1 LVWITVR
8 ESLAGFPPSA
18 RNRPSGQEAGRRRQ
32 VAAWKA
38 AGDST
43 RRGVRLVC
51 APVDTRRRDLFNAA
65 YSDNL
70 FADFMGRMERKFG
83 KFPFR
88 VAETPLIITTE
99 LRDTLARHASEIV
112 EQLSEPTLLA
122 KLKQVIPPHYNVPG
136 MDALPNC
143 VQVDFALVEGPDG
156 KMDGRVVEL
165 QAFPSLYALMA
176 VMADAWA
183 ETMQE
188 KVPGLNEPFNQFI
201 GLDKKAAVDLLART
215 IVGNA
220 DPAETVLVDYQ
231 PENQKT
237 APDFEATRQLFGVEA
252 VCVTKLVKQ
261 GNKLFREK
269 DGKLVQVKR
278 IYNRMV
284 FDELEVKGV
293 KAPFSWNEE
302 LDVTWCSH
310 PNWYWVWSK
319 YSLPFLKHVAVPQA
333 RFLSDIPELPADL
346 SRYVLK
352 PLFSFAGSGVVV
364 DVTPEDVA
372 KVPADQRDKWVLQE
386 KIDYAP
392 AIRMPDGAGV
402 KAEVRI
408 MLARPPDAEKLTPV
422 QALVRLSRGKM
433 IGVDHNKNMTWVGG
447 SVGLWAEK

>member
-1 LVWITVR
+1 M
-8 ESLAGFPPSA
+8 
-18 RNRPSGQEAGRRRQ
+18 
-32 VAAWKA
+32 
-38 AGDST
+38 
-43 RRGVRLVC
+43 
-51 APVDTRRRDLFNAA
+51 DTRRRDLFNAA

-70 FADFMGRMERKFG
+70 FADFMGRLERKFG

-99 LRDTLARHASEIV
+99 LRDTLARHSSEIV
-112 EQLSEPTLLA
+112 EQLSEPALLA

-136 MDALPNC
+136 MDPLPNC

-237 APDFEATRQLFGVEA
+237 APDFEATRQLFGVDA

-319 YSLPFLKHVAVPQA
+319 YSLPFLNHPAVPRA

-352 PLFSFAGSGVVV
+352 PLFSFAGS
-364 DVTPEDVA
+364 
-372 KVPADQRDKWVLQE
+372 
-386 KIDYAP
+386 
-392 AIRMPDGAGV
+392 
-402 KAEVRI
+402 
-408 MLARPPDAEKLTPV
+408 
-422 QALVRLSRGKM
+422 
-433 IGVDHNKNMTWVGG
+433 
-447 SVGLWAEK
+447 